1 MNRVKVSMVES
12 GLASRRR
19 AEKREVV
26 CPECRTI
33 NPVIFQKLG
42 GTITIF
48 CKKCGEKIHLVF
60 DRTVMDMEL
69 KRSTQKEAYAQA

>member
-1 MNRVKVSMVES
+1 MVES

-26 CPECRTI
+26 CPDCGTI

-42 GTITIF
+42 GTITLF

-60 DRTVMDMEL
+60 DRTIMDMEL
-69 KRSTQKEAYAQA
+69 KGPNQQEAYARA

>member
-1 MNRVKVSMVES
+1 MNRVILIMVES
-12 GLASRRR
+12 WLASRRR

-33 NPVIFQKLG
+33 NPVIFQELG

-48 CKKCGEKIHLVF
+48 CKKCGEEIHLVF

-69 KRSTQKEAYAQA
+69 KRPTQKEAYARA

>member
-1 MNRVKVSMVES
+1 M
-12 GLASRRR
+12 
-19 AEKREVV
+19 
-26 CPECRTI
+26 CPECGTI
-33 NPVIFQKLG
+33 NPVIFQELG

-69 KRSTQKEAYAQA
+69 KSPTQKEAYARA

>member
-1 MNRVKVSMVES
+1 MVES

-26 CPECRTI
+26 CPECGTI

-42 GTITIF
+42 GTITLF

-60 DRTVMDMEL
+60 DRTMMDMEL
-69 KRSTQKEAYAQA
+69 KGPNQQEAYARA

>member
-1 MNRVKVSMVES
+1 MVES

-33 NPVIFQKLG
+33 NPVIFQELG

-48 CKKCGEKIHLVF
+48 CKKCGEQIHLVF

-69 KRSTQKEAYAQA
+69 KRPTQKEAYAPA

>member
-1 MNRVKVSMVES
+1 MVES

-26 CPECRTI
+26 CPECGTI
-33 NPVIFQKLG
+33 NPVIFQELG
-42 GTITIF
+42 GTITLF

-60 DRTVMDMEL
+60 DRTMMDMEL
-69 KRSTQKEAYAQA
+69 KSPNQQEAYARA

>member
-1 MNRVKVSMVES
+1 MNRVIVSMVES

-33 NPVIFQKLG
+33 NPVIFQELG

-48 CKKCGEKIHLVF
+48 CKKCGEEIHLVF

-69 KRSTQKEAYAQA
+69 KRPTQKEAYARA

>member
-1 MNRVKVSMVES
+1 M

-19 AEKREVV
+19 AERQEVV

-33 NPVIFQKLG
+33 NPVIFQELG

-48 CKKCGEKIHLVF
+48 CKKCGEEIHLVF

-69 KRSTQKEAYAQA
+69 KRPTQKEAYARA